1 LEASQTFEEMQ
12 IMNKQNVCFLRMV
25 DAPERLLVNWLWGRR
40 MVDNLAMVEW
50 RPNRKVN
57 FAVWEQGER

>member
-1 LEASQTFEEMQ
+1 MQ